1 MLYYCLRDEVIFL
14 EIKDYIKKR
23 RLELELTLEQVGNY
37 VGVGKGTVAKWE
49 SGFISNLGRDKI
61 AKLSE
66 ILQISPLDIIYD
78 NIETP
83 HDIITNEK
91 NENKSLSEIDPQFKT
106 LLFNVEQLNK
116 EGIEKLVAYSDD
128 LVSSGKYK
136 KMKLKQKAI

>member
-1 MLYYCLRDEVIFL
+1 M